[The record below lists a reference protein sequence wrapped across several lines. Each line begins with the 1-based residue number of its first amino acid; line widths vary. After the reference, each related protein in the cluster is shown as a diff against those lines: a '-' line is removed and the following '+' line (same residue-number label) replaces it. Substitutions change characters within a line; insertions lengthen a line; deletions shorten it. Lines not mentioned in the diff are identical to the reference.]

1 MTSSSASKST
11 ESSARLLMVD
21 DNKLGLGARRV
32 VMEEL
37 GYRVSVAVSPEEAL
51 SVLEARRVDLVITDY
66 RMPNM
71 TGKELIEQMRVRG
84 YQQPVIII
92 SGFVD
97 ALGLTEANTG
107 ADMVIQKSAHEVA
120 HMVRSVKTLLKPKTQ
135 RKPAAKDAREAKLLV
150 KRQRA

>member
-1 MTSSSASKST
+1 
-11 ESSARLLMVD
+11 MVD
-21 DNKLGLGARRV
+21 DNRLGLGARRV

-37 GYRVSVAVSPEEAL
+37 GYKVFVAVNPEEAL
-51 SVLEARRVDLVITDY
+51 SLLDAKDVDLVITDY

-71 TGKELIEQMRVRG
+71 TGTELIGHMRARG
-84 YQQPVIII
+84 HRQPVIVI

-120 HMVRSVKTLLKPKTQ
+120 HMVRSVKNLLKPKTQ
-135 RKPAAKDAREAKLLV
+135 RKPPAKDPRGTKSLV
-150 KRQRA
+150 RRQKA